1 MRLDH
6 LLSKE
11 FFFALVGLGRGRFV
25 CCPAC
30 FGWGR
35 AVLLVG
41 VFSGV
46 FGRGRAWHVIG
57 VLGQR
62 AVWCGFLFPFW
73 WALLGCSGC
82 LVVVGGLGVGGL
94 VVNCIVGASIGAPPC
109 PLVCCWGVGGALLVF
124 AWFLI
129 LCVLLCLLVFMG
141 VRWMPW
147 HQGPMKDVVACDK
160 PRGAGLRAVIRGFP
174 NGGTRPGSCPVTRA

>member
-1 MRLDH
+1 MLSLVLAGGGSFVV
-6 LLSKE
+6 LLVS
-11 FFFALVGLGRGRFV
+11 R
-25 CCPAC
+25 
-30 FGWGR
+30 WGR

-82 LVVVGGLGVGGL
+82 LLVVGGLGVGGL

-109 PLVCCWGVGGALLVF
+109 PLVCCWGVWGRASCFCLVF
-124 AWFLI
+124 DSVCF
-129 LCVLLCLLVFMG
+129 VVF
-141 VRWMPW
+141 
-147 HQGPMKDVVACDK
+147 ACFYGRSVDALASGADEG
-160 PRGAGLRAVIRGFP
+160 RGGLR
-174 NGGTRPGSCPVTRA
+174 